1 MLNVYLIAMTSENN
15 DPAGRVL
22 VIAGSD
28 SGGGAG
34 IQADIKAIMAMGGYA
49 MTAVA
54 AITVQDT
61 TGVHDV
67 HAVPIETVI
76 AQMKACLSDIGADAI
91 KTGMLGRAELVEHIA
106 ETLDDMAKSTPR
118 IIDPVMVATSGD
130 RLIDRRAVES
140 ISSLLLPNAVLVTP
154 NAPEAEILT
163 GKSVDGVNGQ
173 RRAAEALLKRG
184 AKGALVKGGHIPGS
198 PVIDVLQT
206 ERGEWIFES
215 ERIQTDSTHGT
226 GCTLASAIAARIAL
240 GDTPDASV
248 ETARDYLHRAIK
260 EAKGF
265 GRGHGPVHHGWPL
278 DKIDER

>member
-1 MLNVYLIAMTSENN
+1 MTTETENKS
-15 DPAGRVL
+15 GRVL

-49 MTAVA
+49 MTAVT

-67 HAVPIETVI
+67 HPIPVSTVI
-76 AQMKACLSDIGADAI
+76 SQMKVCLADIGADAI
-91 KTGMLGRAELVEHIA
+91 KTGMLGHADLVEHAA
-106 ETLDDMAKSTPR
+106 ETLDEQAKETPR

-130 RLIDRRAVES
+130 RLVDRRAVES
-140 ISSLLLPNAVLVTP
+140 IASLLVPGAALVTP

-184 AKGALVKGGHIPGS
+184 AQGALVKGGHIPGN

-206 ERGEWIFES
+206 VHGEWIFES
-215 ERIQTDSTHGT
+215 ARINTTSTHGT
-226 GCTLASAIAARIAL
+226 GCTLASAISARIAL
-240 GDTPDASV
+240 GDDTQDAV
-248 ETARDYLHRAIK
+248 ERARDYLHRAIAK
-260 EAKGF
+260 AKGF
-265 GRGHGPVHHGWPL
+265 GKGHGPVHHGWPL
-278 DKIDER
+278 DRKDER